1 MMKEVIISL
10 ISAGIPAVVTLITH
24 KTSKKD
30 NEMHSAKQSI
40 FQMIMEDKIRVLN
53 NTIPENYQAIHKEFD
68 DYVKN
73 GGNSYVHEKVDD
85 YDKWYHDVNNYFQ
98 NMQDN

>member
-1 MMKEVIISL
+1 MKDILISV
-10 ISAGIPAVVTLITH
+10 ISAGGIPALVTLITH
-24 KTSKKD
+24 FTTRKENKM
-30 NEMHSAKQSI
+30 NAAKQSI

-68 DYVKN
+68 DYTKN

-85 YDKWYHDVNNYFQ
+85 YDKWYREIKMCLQTNK
-98 NMQDN
+98 